1 MTSKFIS
8 FFQLVEAC
16 GNDGCPVCRCVRED
30 SLRYMRSLM
39 YEQVT
44 DPTTRGD
51 LRDSWG
57 FCNWHAWMLTELP
70 DEALGT
76 AIISEDLLEIALT
89 RLHRLLVRVGRGKLK
104 RRWLSRLIR
113 RRPRIPLLDSWRRKT
128 VCPVC
133 RSGRFNEES
142 YLQTILEFVGDPEFD
157 KAFSRSW
164 GVCLPHL
171 LQLIELGR
179 HHPRL
184 EPVLKK
190 TEAQWRQLQEYL
202 KGFIEKHDYRATE
215 KFTEEEARSWRQA
228 IEMLSG
234 APGLFGNELHPT
246 RPFAVS
252 PDRPPAADH
261 PPAPAGAEEIEALR
275 FEKAKLELRLK
286 QLTDQYS
293 EVSSRASALHYR
305 LWQVMEDRKVVEMN
319 LSAER
324 ASSEIWKRRVEELKE
339 EVKRLQELLEGSEAP
354 GRPA

>member
-16 GNDGCPVCRCVRED
+16 GKDECPVCRCVRED

-51 LRDSWG
+51 LQDSWG
-57 FCNWHAWMLTELP
+57 FCNWHAWMLKELS

-76 AIISEDLLEIALT
+76 AIIYEDLLRTALS
-89 RLHRLLVRVGRGKLK
+89 RLRRLLLRVGRGKLK
-104 RRWLSRLIR
+104 GGWLSRLIR
-113 RRPRIPLLDSWRRKT
+113 RRPRIPLLDARRRKT
-128 VCPVC
+128 VCPAC
-133 RSGRFNEES
+133 RHGRFNEET
-142 YLQTILEFVGDPEFD
+142 YLQTILEFAGDPEFD
-157 KAFSRSW
+157 RAFSQSS

-171 LQLIELGR
+171 LHLIELGR

-184 EPVLKK
+184 ELVLKK
-190 TEAQWRQLQEYL
+190 TEAQWRRLQEYL
-202 KGFIEKHDYRATE
+202 KGFIDKHDYRATE
-215 KFTEEEARSWRQA
+215 KFTEEEARSWCQA
-228 IEMLSG
+228 MEMLTG
-234 APGLFGNELHPT
+234 APGLFGNELHLAQPV
-246 RPFAVS
+246 AAS

-261 PPAPAGAEEIEALR
+261 PPPPAGAEEIETLR
-275 FEKAKLELRLK
+275 FEKAKVELRLK

-293 EVSSRASALHYR
+293 EASSRASALHYR
-305 LWQVMEDRKVVEMN
+305 LSQVMEDRKVLEMN
-319 LSAER
+319 LSGAR
-324 ASSEIWKRRVEELKE
+324 ASSEIWKRRVEELQE